1 MDSKAPSHIR
11 LLNLLAALRELSP
24 FHAMSAEEDE
34 LLRSLLVRWHESAN
48 ISVTDVLSRVNGVSP
63 ATAYRRLLG
72 LRTKGFVQLRTKV
85 GDKRIKFVDPTALSI
100 DYANRVGL
108 ALEQLSGET
117 GPR

>member
-1 MDSKAPSHIR
+1 MQAPPHIK

-34 LLRSLLVRWHESAN
+34 LLRSLLVCWHETAN
-48 ISVTDVLSRVNGVSP
+48 ITVTDALSRVNGVSS

-72 LRTKGFVQLRTKV
+72 LRTKGFVELRTSV
-85 GDKRIKFVDPTALSI
+85 GDKRVKFVDPTALSI

-108 ALEQLSGET
+108 ALEQL
-117 GPR
+117 